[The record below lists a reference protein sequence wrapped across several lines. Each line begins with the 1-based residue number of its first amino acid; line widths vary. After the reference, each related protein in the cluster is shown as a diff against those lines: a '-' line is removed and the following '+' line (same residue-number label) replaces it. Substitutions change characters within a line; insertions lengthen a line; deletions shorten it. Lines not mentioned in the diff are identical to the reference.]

1 MSFIVTGA
9 NGFIGKNLCEALG
22 PDVKTCDVVGKFD
35 IPSSKLKEA
44 IMDIQPECVFHLG
57 AISSTTES
65 DIFKIC
71 ENNILLS
78 TKLFNV
84 CSNLN
89 IPLVYAS
96 SASIYGEGT
105 QGFQEHVMT
114 TPMNYYAIS
123 KDCFDRFVTKKVK
136 DNPRLQVVGLRYFN
150 VYGHNEDS
158 KKDMAS
164 PVHKFLKSASK
175 TKTIKLFK
183 GSEKFYRDFVDIRDV
198 VSLTVESQKFKSG
211 IYNIGSGKARTFL
224 EVAKIIKNLTN
235 ADIQYIDFPKHL
247 EGKYQNYTCSDNG
260 KINKVAKQKSRFS
273 LAEGIRNVA
282 ITKGY
287 IY

>member
-9 NGFIGKNLCEALG
+9 NGFIGKNLCKALG
-22 PDVKTCDVVGKFD
+22 KDVKTCDIVGKVD
-35 IPSSKLKEA
+35 ITPEKLTEA
-44 IMDIQPECVFHLG
+44 IIDIKPDCVFHLG
-57 AISSTTES
+57 AISSTTEL
-65 DIFKIC
+65 DIYKIC

-78 TKLFNV
+78 TKLFNI
-84 CSNLN
+84 CSELS

-96 SASIYGEGT
+96 SASVYGEGK
-105 QGFQEHVMT
+105 QGFQEHSMS

-123 KDCFDRFVTKKVK
+123 KDCFDRFVVKKIK
-136 DNPRLQVVGLRYFN
+136 DDPKLQIVGLRYFN

-164 PVHKFLKSASK
+164 PVHKFLLSANK
-175 TKTIKLFK
+175 TNTIKLFK
-183 GSEKFYRDFVDIRDV
+183 GSDRFYRDFVDVRDV
-198 VSLTVESQKFKSG
+198 VDLTVESQKFKSG

-224 EVAKIIKNLTN
+224 EVASIIKELTN
-235 ADIQYIDFPKHL
+235 AEIQYIDFPKHL
-247 EGKYQNYTCSDNG
+247 EGKYQNHTCSDNI
-260 KINKVAKQKSRFS
+260 KINKVSKQKSRFS
-273 LAEGIRNVA
+273 LEEGIKNVA

>member
-9 NGFIGKNLCEALG
+9 NGFIGKNLCKYLG
-22 PDVKTCDVVGKFD
+22 LDVKTCDVVGEYD
-35 IPSSKLKEA
+35 IPPEKIKEA
-44 IMDIQPECVFHLG
+44 IEDIQPKCVFHLG

-71 ENNILLS
+71 DNNILLS

-84 CSNLN
+84 CSNLD

-96 SASIYGEGT
+96 SASVYGEGL

-114 TPMNYYAIS
+114 NPMNYYAIS
-123 KDCFDRFVTKKVK
+123 KDCFDRFVTKKIK
-136 DNPRLQVVGLRYFN
+136 DNPNLQVVGLRYFN

-158 KKDMAS
+158 KKEMAS
-164 PVHKFLKSASK
+164 PVHKFLNSANK

-183 GSEKFYRDFVDIRDV
+183 GSEKFYRDFVDVRDV
-198 VSLTVESQKFKSG
+198 VNLTIESQKFKPG
-211 IYNIGSGKARTFL
+211 IYNVGTGKARTFL
-224 EVAKIIKNLTN
+224 EVAKIIENITG
-235 ADIQYIDFPKHL
+235 ASIEYIDFPKHL
-247 EGKYQNYTCSDNG
+247 EGKYQSYTCSDNG
-260 KINKVAKQKSRFS
+260 KINKVSKQKSRFN
-273 LAEGIRNVA
+273 LEEGIRNVA
-282 ITKGY
+282 IKKGY